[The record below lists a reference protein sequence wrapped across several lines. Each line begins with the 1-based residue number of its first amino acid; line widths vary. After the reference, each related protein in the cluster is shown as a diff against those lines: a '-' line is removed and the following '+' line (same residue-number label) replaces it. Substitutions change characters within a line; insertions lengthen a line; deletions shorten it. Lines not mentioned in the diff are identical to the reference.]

1 MSVVN
6 TTLRA
11 GPFAGD
17 GSTVN
22 FDIDFK
28 VLSTSDLYVAKKNI
42 STLVV
47 TELELGTHYT
57 VVIDED
63 EGATLTMLTA
73 PSINEKLYIYSNAE
87 ETQELEIEPDGE
99 LPEEDLETAYDKLT
113 ILVKQVTEKVGRALK
128 FPMTSDSINI
138 DPFLPEPDAGKA
150 LVWNDDEDGFE
161 NSEDNINDIINTATA
176 LAAASSASAA
186 AAALSETA
194 ASNSEDAAAAS
205 EANAAASE
213 LAAAASALE
222 AATTVAS
229 GLPMVTQ
236 TVTQNTTGN
245 NITGVVIS
253 PAASDCVRFLCRVKR
268 GTTVFGVLEFH
279 VHYFDSAWDIV
290 VGNYTTK
297 DGRTFSHGLTFGMT
311 GNQLTVDVNNGAGNA
326 DLIIKKDTFNI

>member
-73 PSINEKLYIYSNAE
+73 PSINEKLYVYSNAE

-128 FPMTSDSINI
+128 FPRTSDSIDI

-150 LVWNDDEDGFE
+150 LIWNSDEDGFE

-186 AAALSETA
+186 ASALSEAA

-245 NITGVVIS
+245 NITGVVLN
-253 PAASDCVRFLCRVKR
+253 PVVSDCARFLCRVKR
-268 GTTVFGVLEFH
+268 GATVFGVLELQA
-279 VHYFDSAWDIV
+279 HYFDSAWDIV
-290 VGNYTTK
+290 VSNYTTK